1 MSVHDIRQ
9 LLYRLFGS
17 VLHTFVVLTDQPSF
31 AARTISICQART
43 LEDSGTWLSV
53 YDIRQL
59 LLGSVLHT
67 LVIFTD
73 QPTFATRTIGV
84 CRARILEDPVAWLLS
99 PNVVDKSPS
108 LADFLVIAD

>member
-1 MSVHDIRQ
+1 M
-9 LLYRLFGS
+9 
-17 VLHTFVVLTDQPSF
+17 
-31 AARTISICQART
+31 
-43 LEDSGTWLSV
+43 SV

-84 CRARILEDPVAWLLS
+84 CRARILEDPVALEA
-99 PNVVDKSPS
+99 NVS
-108 LADFLVIAD
+108 VIELIHSEYVRELKYYCLKILITEWFNLH